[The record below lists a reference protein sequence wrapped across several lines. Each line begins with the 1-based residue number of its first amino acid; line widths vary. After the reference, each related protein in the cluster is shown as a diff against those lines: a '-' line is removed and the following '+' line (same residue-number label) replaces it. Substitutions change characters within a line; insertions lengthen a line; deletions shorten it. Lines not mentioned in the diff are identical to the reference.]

1 MRLLYQWQKLLPK
14 CNFTSCA
21 HSCYYVFWSAN
32 PRFNDISHPFH
43 YPALMHAVVFGN
55 VTAIIQRMYSRRSLY
70 ESKWRDLKDFV
81 ALHNVSMIS
90 MSAGIEICSGRRGSC
105 YRWWT
110 PQERTPEKWHSMD
123 FIRMQHTFS
132 ICHATLRRKW
142 KMERKR
148 AHKAMNC
155 WFQHIPSWAS
165 CLRGLQPVDGANLS
179 VAPLGSTRGVYATS
193 CTHAA
198 YAMRCT
204 IKRICAALNREMHA
218 NEVKVALLAAH
229 LTPRWQKG
237 DKPLQCECNYNLW
250 SLHYRC
256 PRS

>member
-90 MSAGIEICSGRRGSC
+90 MSAGIEICSGRC
-105 YRWWT
+105 IVL
-110 PQERTPEKWHSMD
+110 QMMK
-123 FIRMQHTFS
+123 
-132 ICHATLRRKW
+132 
-142 KMERKR
+142 
-148 AHKAMNC
+148 
-155 WFQHIPSWAS
+155 PSG
-165 CLRGLQPVDGANLS
+165 RDP
-179 VAPLGSTRGVYATS
+179 
-193 CTHAA
+193 
-198 YAMRCT
+198 
-204 IKRICAALNREMHA
+204 RE
-218 NEVKVALLAAH
+218 VALDGFYQNAAH
-229 LTPRWQKG
+229 IFHMPRNAAQEMENGTETGAQGHELLIPAYSFLGIVFAW
-237 DKPLQCECNYNLW
+237 PTTC
-250 SLHYRC
+250 
-256 PRS
+256 

>member
-105 YRWWT
+105 DDDEPLRKGPQRSGTRWILLECST
-110 PQERTPEKWHSMD
+110 HFPYATQRCSGNGKWNGNGRSRPWIAD
-123 FIRMQHTFS
+123 SS
-132 ICHATLRRKW
+132 IFLPGHRVCVAYNLLMVQT
-142 KMERKR
+142 
-148 AHKAMNC
+148 
-155 WFQHIPSWAS
+155 WAS
-165 CLRGLQPVDGANLS
+165 
-179 VAPLGSTRGVYATS
+179 
-193 CTHAA
+193 
-198 YAMRCT
+198 
-204 IKRICAALNREMHA
+204 
-218 NEVKVALLAAH
+218 
-229 LTPRWQKG
+229 
-237 DKPLQCECNYNLW
+237 
-250 SLHYRC
+250 LH
-256 PRS
+256 